1 MFESVKSTLQDPL
14 MQQVIWSGIVVI
26 LVLLFLFAVRK
37 ILQSIR
43 MDDERRILI
52 RRWFRVA
59 ALSIGAFFLF
69 RIWAL
74 GMIQDLLE
82 PAVFQKIVV
91 SLVGL
96 LVFGLIITIV
106 RRLIA
111 FQTTDAERRRLFS
124 SWSTCAF
131 LFLYAFLLFRTWTQS
146 DLSEFFQN
154 AILDKL
160 FRSAFALGIVYIILF
175 FVRRFINAMKVEI
188 SKRHGYRKRA
198 AYIAALVYIIILI
211 PIWAG
216 SSQQWTTI
224 LSVMGAGIA
233 LALHDVL
240 LNIAGW
246 FYIVIRRPYKDGDR
260 IELGGVRGDVIDIRL
275 FETTLLEIGNW
286 VDGDQSTG
294 RVVHLPHGQ
303 IFRHPLHNYTRGFE
317 YLWNEVSII
326 LTFES
331 NWQKAREILLQC
343 GEEASRE
350 VQDDA
355 KRKIN
360 RMAREYLIY
369 YRRFGS
375 IVYTK
380 IEDSGVKLTLRYL
393 TGAKQRRGG
402 EDTISMKIL
411 AAINSASDIEF
422 AYPTYRIY
430 RRGEEE

>member
-1 MFESVKSTLQDPL
+1 
-14 MQQVIWSGIVVI
+14 
-26 LVLLFLFAVRK
+26 
-37 ILQSIR
+37 
-43 MDDERRILI
+43 
-52 RRWFRVA
+52 
-59 ALSIGAFFLF
+59 
-69 RIWAL
+69 
-74 GMIQDLLE
+74 
-82 PAVFQKIVV
+82 
-91 SLVGL
+91 
-96 LVFGLIITIV
+96 
-106 RRLIA
+106 
-111 FQTTDAERRRLFS
+111 
-124 SWSTCAF
+124 
-131 LFLYAFLLFRTWTQS
+131 
-146 DLSEFFQN
+146 
-154 AILDKL
+154 
-160 FRSAFALGIVYIILF
+160 
-175 FVRRFINAMKVEI
+175 MKVEI